1 MSRVGKN
8 PVAIPDGVEISVGET
23 EIRVKG
29 QKGEL
34 TAPVTDLV
42 KTEHKDG
49 QFTVRPVDEENPKA
63 RAMWGTTR
71 AIVANMVTGVT
82 TGFSRELEIN
92 GVGFRAQVQGN
103 NLFLQLGFSHDI
115 YYPIPDDLKV
125 ECPKPTAVKI
135 TGADK
140 QRVGQFAAEIRA
152 MRPPEPYKGKG
163 IKYVDETILRK
174 EGKKK

>member
-8 PVAIPDGVEISVGET
+8 PVAIPDGVEVEVGADSVS
-23 EIRVKG
+23 VKG
-29 QKGEL
+29 KLGEL
-34 TAPVTDLV
+34 SAPLSNLV
-42 KTEHKDG
+42 QTETSDG
-49 QFTVRPVDEENPKA
+49 QFTVRPVDETNPKA

-71 AIVANMVTGVT
+71 ALVQNMVTGVS
-82 TGFSRELEIN
+82 TGFSRELELS
-92 GVGFRAQVQGN
+92 GVGYRAQVQGSQ
-103 NLFLQLGFSHDI
+103 LMLQLGFSHDI
-115 YYPIPDDLKV
+115 YYPIPSDLKV
-125 ECPKPTAVKI
+125 ECPKPTSVKV

>member
-8 PVAIPDGVEISVGET
+8 PVAIPEGVEVSVGDR

-34 TAPVTDLV
+34 SAPVTDLV

-49 QFTVRPVDEENPKA
+49 QFTVRPVDEDNPKA

-82 TGFSRELEIN
+82 TGFTRELEIN
-92 GVGFRAQVQGN
+92 GVGFRAQVQGS

-115 YYPIPDDLKV
+115 YYPIPEDLKV
-125 ECPKPTAVKI
+125 ECPKPTSVKI

-163 IKYVDETILRK
+163 IRYIDETILRK